1 MTLVGSR
8 LNGVAVERCRKCWVL
23 NTSGRMLLAMVGA
36 GLLSADRAVGQ
47 LPNCAIRFDD
57 SCPDDAP
64 ECGATFTGGEGCI
77 VIGVPN
83 CYSSGAFSY
92 QIFQGD
98 ALTIVLADDLDGLSV
113 FFAHQSAGGSGQM
126 RFLDVSGGQV
136 DAPLQSGG
144 PCDSGSMP
152 PTQVLFFSR
161 AVRAIEVDNTGQGNL
176 WLDTF
181 EVNPPCTDSAD
192 CDDNEPCTIDTC
204 DSGNCDHALMDCDDN
219 EPCTI
224 DTCDSGNCD
233 HALMA
238 CDDGVACTD
247 DACVAGVCAFE
258 PINTRCPDDGT
269 FCNGV
274 ESCDA
279 LFGCVSAG
287 NPCPP
292 GLVCNAQTE
301 ACDECREDA
310 DCSDAD
316 EATSDLCVGGS
327 CVFTSI
333 SPTCP
338 ADFDGN
344 GDVRVPDL
352 LVLLG
357 AWGQNPGHP
366 ADLDGDG
373 VIGTADLII
382 LLGKWGPCSAVPA
395 CLSDEDCDDGDVC
408 TDDTCDTGSCQQVNN
423 AATCDDGDACTDGDT
438 CTDGLC
444 GGTTIQC
451 DDGDLCTDDSCNPV
465 TGCVFDPINCTDGNA
480 CTDDSCDPATG
491 CVNEAIDCDDSVA
504 CTSDSCNP
512 ASGCVHDP
520 IDCDDGEPSDETD
533 ENGDSSDDFINSE
546 ICGAGSCGALGLIS
560 WLWMFL
566 AIMAL
571 RSVSARWSML
581 GA

>member
-1 MTLVGSR
+1 MEVPTVWGMVMTRVRCR
-8 LNGVAVERCRKCWVL
+8 LNGVEVERCRKGWVL
-23 NTSGRMLLAMVGA
+23 NTSGWVLLAMVGA

-47 LPNCAIRFDD
+47 LPNCTINFDLD
-57 SCPDDAP
+57 VGTCPDVTP
-64 ECGATFTGGEGCI
+64 ECGATFSGGDGCQ
-77 VIGVPN
+77 VIGVAN
-83 CYSSGAFSY
+83 CYSTGAFSY
-92 QIFQGD
+92 QVAEGES
-98 ALTIVLADDLDGLSV
+98 LTITLSGDLVGLSI
-113 FFAHQSAGGSGQM
+113 FFAFQTDGGSGTM
-126 RFLDVSGGQV
+126 RFLDAGGQEV
-136 DAPLQSGG
+136 DSPLDAEG
-144 PCDSGSMP
+144 PCDGPMP
-152 PTQVLFFSR
+152 PTQTVFFSR
-161 AVRAIEVDNTGQGNL
+161 PVRTIEVDNTGQGNL

-204 DSGNCDHALMDCDDN
+204 DSGNCDHAPMDCDDN

-224 DTCDSGNCD
+224 DTCASGNCD
-233 HALMA
+233 HAPMA

-247 DACVAGVCAFE
+247 DACVAGVCVFE

-327 CVFTSI
+327 CVFAAI

-338 ADFDGN
+338 ADSDDS

-352 LVLLG
+352 IVLLG
-357 AWGQNPGHP
+357 AWGQNPDHP

-373 VIGTADLII
+373 VIGTADLMT
-382 LLGKWGPCSAVPA
+382 LLGNWGPCSVPPE
-395 CLSDEDCDDGDVC
+395 CPSGED
-408 TDDTCDTGSCQQVNN
+408 
-423 AATCDDGDACTDGDT
+423 CDDGDACTDGDT
-438 CTDGLC
+438 CADGLC

-451 DDGDLCTDDSCNPV
+451 DDDDLCTDDSCNPV
-465 TGCVFDPINCTDGNA
+465 TGCVFDPIDCIDSDA
-480 CTDDSCDPATG
+480 CTDDSCDPASG
-491 CVNEAIDCDDSVA
+491 CVNEAIDCDDKVA

-520 IDCDDGEPSDETD
+520 IDCDDGEPTDDAD
-533 ENGDSSDDFINSE
+533 ENGDSDDDIINSGM
-546 ICGAGSCGALGLIS
+546 CGAGSCGALGLIG

-571 RSVSARWSML
+571 RSVSARWSMP